1 MLENIRVISRGRVA
15 QLGEHLPGQQRVN
28 AKSDSSYSFQFN
40 EMARPGRLELPTL
53 CFEGRRSIQL
63 SYGRIL
69 GYSSDLTRLAK
80 PIRHPIL
87 PKSWSNLEQLKRA
100 ER

>member
-53 CFEGRRSIQL
+53 CLEGTQYKTLSAASGVAYRGTRHLSRS
-63 SYGRIL
+63 
-69 GYSSDLTRLAK
+69 
-80 PIRHPIL
+80 
-87 PKSWSNLEQLKRA
+87 
-100 ER
+100 